1 MRDQCSCNPLQF
13 LWVDQQF
20 HIQYEKNQSHCAA
33 QVTPKRI
40 YLLITTIRFSHARSC
55 SHESRTPPSVARVP
69 NPKKR
74 NQSALRVSDARKFGY
89 KKAFANSK
97 LILPVGVSEHERKFK
112 VKTVPTRT
120 YSEDFDRV
128 DGNPLTARVERRF
141 TTIFVAR
148 LLTLQ
153 ATPLRKKFSKWLSYR
168 RTLSL
173 NENWQFI
180 QDDNLTDQQALRATG
195 NESQTVSL
203 PHTWNA
209 HDAA

>member
-1 MRDQCSCNPLQF
+1 MHYGFYGSISHSIFNMKKINPT
-13 LWVDQQF
+13 
-20 HIQYEKNQSHCAA
+20 A
-33 QVTPKRI
+33 QRK
-40 YLLITTIRFSHARSC
+40 LLRNEFISSSTTIRFSHARSC
-55 SHESRTPPSVARVP
+55 SHESRTSPSVPRVSK
-69 NPKKR
+69 PKKR

-112 VKTVPTRT
+112 VKTVPSRT

-153 ATPLRKKFSKWLSYR
+153 ATPLRKKFSKWLSY
-168 RTLSL
+168 
-173 NENWQFI
+173 E
-180 QDDNLTDQQALRATG
+180 G
-195 NESQTVSL
+195 
-203 PHTWNA
+203 HC
-209 HDAA
+209 H